1 METYNGRIFCQ
12 TPPMLLV
19 LKHSWALMLG
29 VLLLMLGNGLQG
41 TLLGVRGSL
50 EQIDSSTMGLI
61 MAGYF
66 VGFLGGS
73 RLTPLMLQ
81 RVGHVRVFAALG
93 SLVSAAFILY
103 ASVVNP
109 IAWLL
114 LRVLVGF
121 CFSGIYVVA
130 ESWLN
135 HSASNE
141 SRGQALSLYLIVQM
155 GGMVLGQLL
164 LNVADPAGYDLFV
177 LITVLVSVSFA
188 PMLLSSSSSAPL
200 ISAPRPMS
208 LKELINTSP
217 LACFGILLLGG
228 VYSVLYA
235 MSPVYATERGLSIA
249 QTSYFITAIFL
260 GAMVFQFPI
269 GWLSDRIDRRLLII
283 GVTAV
288 GAIVALIGMQFSDSY
303 LILLI
308 SAFLLGGAANPT
320 YSLLVAY
327 ANDYL
332 ELDQMAS
339 AAGGLL
345 FINGCGAM
353 TGPVIVGF
361 VMTKLGIEW
370 YFITLFL
377 LLGGICL
384 YGIYRISQRA
394 HEVVH
399 DASPY
404 LPISARTSGLA
415 TEFALSAAEDEQLE
429 ELEDA
434 EEVFE
439 SRLYDDEV
447 IQRMDDGSSGDTPS
461 TPQSKAD

>member
-1 METYNGRIFCQ
+1 MDPYNVRTLCQ

-19 LKHSWALMLG
+19 LKQTWALMLG

-50 EQIDSSTMGLI
+50 EQIDSSTMGFI

-73 RLTPLMLQ
+73 RLTPMMLQ

-103 ASVVNP
+103 AAVVDP
-109 IAWLL
+109 IAWWL

-155 GGMVLGQLL
+155 AGMVLGQLL
-164 LNVADPAGYDLFV
+164 LNVADPGGYNLFV
-177 LITVLVSVSFA
+177 LITVLVSISFA
-188 PMLLSSSSSAPL
+188 PMLLSSSSSAPR
-200 ISAPRPMS
+200 IAATRPMP
-208 LKELINTSP
+208 LRELIRTSP

-228 VYSVLYA
+228 VYAVLYA

-269 GWLSDRIDRRLLII
+269 GWLSDKMDRRLLII
-283 GVTAV
+283 AVTAV
-288 GAIVALIGMQFSDSY
+288 GALVSFAGMYMGDNYIV
-303 LILLI
+303 LL
-308 SAFLLGGAANPT
+308 SAAFLLGGAANPS

-332 ELDQMAS
+332 EQDQMAS

-345 FINGCGAM
+345 FINGFGAM
-353 TGPVIVGF
+353 TGPVIVGYA
-361 VMTKLGIEW
+361 MTNLGIEW

-377 LLGGICL
+377 LLSSICL

-394 HEVVH
+394 HEAVH
-399 DASPY
+399 EASPY
-404 LPISARTSGLA
+404 LPISARSSGLA

-429 ELEDA
+429 ELEEA
-434 EEVFE
+434 EEMFE

-447 IQRMDDGSSGDTPS
+447 LERMNGESVTGD
-461 TPQSKAD
+461 PQGKTS

>member
-1 METYNGRIFCQ
+1 MF
-12 TPPMLLV
+12 LV
-19 LKHSWALMLG
+19 LKQTWALMLG

-50 EQIDSSTMGLI
+50 EHIDSGTMGFI

-73 RLTPLMLQ
+73 KLTPIMLQ

-103 ASVVNP
+103 AAVVDP
-109 IAWLL
+109 IAWWL

-135 HSASNE
+135 HSASNS

-155 GGMVLGQLL
+155 AGMVLGQLL
-164 LNVADPAGYDLFV
+164 LNVADPGGYNLFV
-177 LITVLVSVSFA
+177 LITVLVSISFA

-200 ISAPRPMS
+200 QTAARPMP
-208 LKELINTSP
+208 LKELIRTSP
-217 LACFGILLLGG
+217 LACVGILLLGG

-269 GWLSDRIDRRLLII
+269 GWLSDRIDRRILII

-288 GAIVALIGMQFSDSY
+288 GAASSLFGLYVGENFI
-303 LILLI
+303 ILLVI
-308 SAFLLGGAANPT
+308 AVLLGGAANPT

-332 ELDQMAS
+332 EQDQMAA

-345 FINGCGAM
+345 FINGFGAM
-353 TGPVIVGF
+353 TGPILVGYA
-361 VMTKLGIEW
+361 MTNLGIEW

-377 LLGGICL
+377 LLSCISL

-394 HEVVH
+394 HLITDES
-399 DASPY
+399 APY
-404 LPISARTSGLA
+404 LPLSARSSGLA
-415 TEFALSAAEDEQLE
+415 TSFALEAAEESHLE
-429 ELEDA
+429 ELEDS

-439 SRLYDDEV
+439 SRLYDNEV
-447 IQRMDDGSSGDTPS
+447 LERMDEGTDNTGTDQPKT
-461 TPQSKAD
+461 